1 MFHEPWPR
9 FDSSAPSLYHPVLR
23 GPHSILAIVA
33 IIPARFAS
41 TRLPGKPLSLIAGR
55 PMIQWVYER
64 VRLAR
69 TVART
74 IVATDDDRIREAV
87 RAFGGEV
94 VMTSPTHASGTD
106 RLAEVAA
113 TLDAELIVN
122 VQGDEPLLDPAT
134 IDAVV
139 EALISDEGADMA
151 TAAVAVSSTEE
162 MLASDVVKVVTD
174 GRGHALYFSRA
185 PIPYARQTP
194 CDARG
199 AAEAAIAV
207 RTGAAPHRA
216 LRLPQGCPHSLCMP
230 CRRPRSSAPS
240 AWSSSGR
247 STTACAYAWWR
258 SLRKTARPSTPRKIS
273 NASETSLR
281 THLRRKGPRTCPPST
296 SS

>member
-1 MFHEPWPR
+1 
-9 FDSSAPSLYHPVLR
+9 
-23 GPHSILAIVA
+23 
-33 IIPARFAS
+33 
-41 TRLPGKPLSLIAGR
+41 
-55 PMIQWVYER
+55 MIQWVYER
-64 VRLAR
+64 ARLAR
-69 TVART
+69 TVGRT

-122 VQGDEPLLDPAT
+122 VQGDDPLLDPAT

-185 PIPYARQTP
+185 PIPYARQAP

-199 AAEAAIAV
+199 AAEAAIASGLAL
-207 RTGAAPHRA
+207 RHIGLYAYRKDALIRFASLPPSPLERCECLEQLRA
-216 LRLPQGCPHSLCMP
+216 LHNG
-230 CRRPRSSAPS
+230 
-240 AWSSSGR
+240 
-247 STTACAYAWWR
+247 
-258 SLRKTARPSTPRKIS
+258 LRVRVVAL
-273 NASETSLR
+273 ASENGPAVDTPEDLERIRNILADSSQAER
-281 THLRRKGPRTCPPST
+281 T
-296 SS
+296 